1 VNNTKL
7 PPPPP
12 PPKKPGFWKSL
23 GQALGELLGNAVYRG
38 PK

>member
-1 VNNTKL
+1 VLDNNA
-7 PPPPP
+7 PAPPP

-23 GQALGELLGNAVYRG
+23 GAAIGELLGNVVYRG